1 MNLKLLKF
9 LVIFMGVLIVVGII
23 ILFMG
28 LYNKF
33 NSLNNES
40 INSQAIS
47 IKIREGFSINDYY
60 LNYDN
65 NIVIKY
71 ENNNNRFIYIYDI
84 LNGAILK
91 KIELLK

>member
-1 MNLKLLKF
+1 MNLKFLKF

-33 NSLNNES
+33 NSLNNENN
-40 INSQAIS
+40 NSQAIS
-47 IKIREGFSINDYY
+47 IKIPEGFSINDYY
-60 LNYDN
+60 LSDDN

>member
-1 MNLKLLKF
+1 MNLKFLKF

-40 INSQAIS
+40 NNSQAIS
-47 IKIREGFSINDYY
+47 IKTPEGFSINDYY
-60 LNYDN
+60 LNNDN

-71 ENNNNRFIYIYDI
+71 ESNNNRFIYIYDI